1 MRRVT
6 LEDLRLTRSN
16 FPTLPDNG
24 AAYLSEQQQ
33 CQGAAQ
39 TIALDR
45 LEAGVA
51 GRVRHRAARMHGL
64 DSGNRRDQPAFCDRI
79 SWLSQPWY
87 SVGE

>member
-1 MRRVT
+1 VGGARRVT

-24 AAYLSEQQQ
+24 AASLSELQQQ

-45 LEAGVA
+45 LEASLAASGIA
-51 GRVRHRAARMHGL
+51 LRVCTVWIL
-64 DSGNRRDQPAFCDRI
+64 ET
-79 SWLSQPWY
+79 
-87 SVGE
+87 GETSPRFVIGYPG